1 MFRKGLISASY
12 ALQKKQYRVINPKF
26 LINWLNS
33 LMGKFWYIHLT
44 KKDLLCIYIMSI
56 IIQHKEIIV
65 ANAR

>member
-33 LMGKFWYIHLT
+33 LMGKF
-44 KKDLLCIYIMSI
+44 
-56 IIQHKEIIV
+56 
-65 ANAR
+65 